1 MSRNKTALEAAQERG
16 RQGLDPKRA
25 ATSVAVGALI
35 AFAVACFA
43 QAMAVWRE
51 DASAEAVDAA
61 RERVVA
67 SLAATVGRRQ
77 DELAKALADDE
88 VRLSLAVVDAAA
100 RQRAALRLKQLMPDV
115 VASEYYAA
123 DLPELITADL
133 ASFGYV
139 RANILAEA
147 RASGGA
153 ARAQAQKDAQGLW
166 LLGLAQAVHEGDRV
180 LAYAYVL
187 LPAGALSESVKA
199 EAVGSGRLELRQGA
213 LAGSVIAGSGST
225 GLTTDER
232 SFEVPR
238 SIFTVVTA
246 PSEAFKI
253 GEFLP
258 LLNSRSVGGMVAL
271 GAVLLGL
278 AGVLVYLR
286 RRMPALGAPAEL
298 AAEGLPAME
307 DIKQRLDRLAGR
319 GGETQPAS
327 TAAEATEAPAPAP
340 APKPVAT
347 KPAPE
352 PAATGIDRNIFRAYD
367 IRGVVGKTLNA
378 DVARAI
384 GQAIGTALQER
395 GLKEIAVARDG
406 RASGQELAGALMM
419 GLRSTGC
426 DVIDIGAVPT
436 PVLYFATFHLNTGSG
451 VMVTGSHN
459 PPEYNGFK
467 IVIGGETLADQQI
480 QDLYARI
487 AEGRIAR
494 GSGGMQ
500 VMDVGA
506 DYVERITGDVQIERK
521 LKVVVDAGNGI
532 AGPLAPKVLQGIGC
546 EVEELYCDVDG
557 TFPNHHP
564 DPSDPNNL
572 RDLILSVKQVG
583 ADLGLAFDGDGDRL
597 GVVTAGGEI
606 IYPDRLLMLFAI
618 DVLNRN
624 PGAAVIYDV
633 KCTGHL
639 QDVILRHGGS
649 PMMWKTGHS
658 LIKAKMREEDAE
670 LAGEM
675 SGHFFF
681 RERWFGFDDGIYAA
695 ARLAEILGASDRKPQ
710 AVFDELPKGV
720 STPELKVPMEEGQ
733 HYAFIGRF
741 REKATFPGA
750 RTSTI
755 DGVRADYPDGW
766 GLTRASNTTP
776 SLVMRFDADNEPAL
790 RRIQETFRAQLLAIE
805 PTLKLPF

>member
-1 MSRNKTALEAAQERG
+1 MSRKKTALEAAQQRG

-25 ATSVAVGALI
+25 ATSVGVGVLI
-35 AFAVACFA
+35 ALAIGCFA
-43 QAMAVWRE
+43 QAFAVWSE
-51 DASAEAVDAA
+51 NSTAAALDAA

-67 SLAATVGRRQ
+67 SLGETVAKRQ
-77 DELAKALADDE
+77 DELAKALADE
-88 VRLSLAVVDAAA
+88 EIRLSLAVVDDAA
-100 RQRAALRLKQLMPDV
+100 RQRAMVRLKQLMPDV
-115 VASEYYAA
+115 ISSEYYSA

-133 ASFGYV
+133 SSFGYV

-147 RASGGA
+147 RASGGI

-166 LLGLAQAVHEGDRV
+166 LLGLAQAVREGDRT

-187 LPAGALSESVKA
+187 LPAGALSE
-199 EAVGSGRLELRQGA
+199 AVTAQDSGGGRLELRQGA
-213 LAGSVIAGSGST
+213 LAGSVIAARGGGG
-225 GLTTDER
+225 GLTSDER

-246 PSEAFKI
+246 SPERFKI

-258 LLNSRSVGGMVAL
+258 LLDSRSVGGL
-271 GAVLLGL
+271 FGIGVLLLAG
-278 AGVLVYLR
+278 AGVLVHLR
-286 RRMPALGAPAEL
+286 RRMPA
-298 AAEGLPAME
+298 AAGVSALPADE
-307 DIKQRLDRLAGR
+307 LPVDNIKQRLARIAG
-319 GGETQPAS
+319 GDE
-327 TAAEATEAPAPAP
+327 PAPAP
-340 APKPVAT
+340 VKVEPTMPSAPPPKPLPP
-347 KPAPE
+347 KPAE
-352 PAATGIDRNIFRAYD
+352 PAAVGVDRSIFRAYD
-367 IRGVVGKTLNA
+367 VRGVVGKTLTPE
-378 DVARAI
+378 VARAV

-395 GLKEIAVARDG
+395 GLKEIVVGRDG
-406 RASGQELAGALMM
+406 RASGPELAGALIT

-436 PVLYFATFHLNTGSG
+436 PVVYFATYHLNTGSG

-459 PPEYNGFK
+459 PPDFNGFK
-467 IVIGGETLADQQI
+467 IVLGGETLAEQQI
-480 QDLYARI
+480 QDLYVRI

-494 GSGGMQ
+494 GNGGLQ
-500 VMDVGA
+500 VMDVGGE
-506 DYVERITGDVQIERK
+506 YIERITGDVQIDRK

-532 AGPLAPKVLQGIGC
+532 AGPFAPKVLEGIGC

-564 DPSDPNNL
+564 DPGDPANL
-572 RDLILSVKQVG
+572 RDLIMAVKQVG

-597 GVVTAGGEI
+597 GVVTANGEI

-639 QDVILRHGGS
+639 QEVILRHGGS

-710 AVFDELPKGV
+710 EMFDELPKGV
-720 STPELKVPMEEGQ
+720 STPELKIPMEEGA
-733 HYAFIGRF
+733 HYAYIARF

-776 SLVMRFDADNEPAL
+776 SLILRFDADSEAAL
-790 RRIQETFRAQLLAIE
+790 KRIQDTFREQLLLIE
-805 PTLKLPF
+805 PSLKLPF